1 MPPFRFFAALPD
13 ELALLIFALM
23 VDWSDRVALCD
34 ANPRQGARAL
44 AELNPYREAFFG
56 LAQYLCR
63 RGPWA
68 VTETLLRRYI
78 RNAAAQDCDLAW
90 LNRFSVSAANGT
102 GLGVRYAQGT
112 RITTRGPLPR
122 HERLSDGMAFYLHV
136 VTREG
141 PAFGFT
147 FSQPGVM
154 VRHDTIRSPGEVAIV
169 VHFEGGL
176 APQMV
181 EAHYKRNGSSQLY
194 TGARGMERIYQN
206 NFKSGSVHK
215 YHGEPGHEAIHM
227 QCNVLAP
234 TRRKS
239 HRMQRQDLAKVFKKG
254 ELCRV
259 TLEGPRGH
267 ERFVRAESQTSGTVE
282 LYRGASG
289 HEVCYQQTWW
299 DGKRLKTILYEE
311 VPGQDGG
318 VCMKRKRELD
328 G

>member
-1 MPPFRFFAALPD
+1 MPPVLSLADLPA

-34 ANPRQGARAL
+34 ANPRHGKLAL
-44 AELNPYREAFFG
+44 AELKPYQEAMFG

-68 VTETLLRRYI
+68 VTEPLLRRYI
-78 RNAAAQDCDLAW
+78 RNAVPQDCDLAW
-90 LNRFSVSAANGT
+90 LNRFSVSADTGT

-122 HERLSDGMAFYLHV
+122 HERLSDGMAFYLHEV
-136 VTREG
+136 AAG
-141 PAFGFT
+141 PGASFAFA
-147 FSQPGVM
+147 QPGRM

-176 APQMV
+176 APAMV
-181 EAHYKRNGSSQLY
+181 EAHFKTNGYSQLY
-194 TGARGMERIYQN
+194 TGARGMERIYQI
-206 NFKSGSVHK
+206 NFKGGSVYK
-215 YHGEPGHEAIHM
+215 YHGEPGQEAIYM

-239 HRMQRQDLAKVFKKG
+239 HRMHRQDLAKVFKKG

-259 TLEGPRGH
+259 ILEGPRGH
-267 ERFVRAESQTSGTVE
+267 ERLVRAESQTSGTVE
-282 LYRGASG
+282 HYRGASG

-318 VCMKRKRELD
+318 VCMKRKRESD